1 MKRFIT
7 LATLA
12 LAVLALVVVSGCS
25 SSTPAATTPA
35 ATPPATTSGSSST
48 AAPAAAGTAVS
59 IANFAFSPAEVTV
72 KVGDTVTWTNNDSVP
87 HTVTGADFDSG
98 QLVPGATFPHTFTK
112 AGTFAYKCTIHP
124 SMAPGK
130 VTVQ

>member
-7 LATLA
+7 LGVLA
-12 LAVLALVVVSGCS
+12 LAVLALVVASGCS
-25 SSTPAATTPA
+25 SSTPAATPA
-35 ATPPATTSGSSST
+35 VTPPATTSGSSST
-48 AAPAAAGTAVS
+48 VAPAGTAVT
-59 IANFAFSPAEVTV
+59 IANFAFSPAAVTV

-98 QLVPGATFPHTFTK
+98 QLAPGATFSHQFTK
-112 AGTFAYKCTIHP
+112 AGSFDYKCTIHP

>member
-7 LATLA
+7 LTTLA
-12 LAVLALVVVSGCS
+12 LAGLALVVASGCS
-25 SSTPAATTPA
+25 SSTPAATPA
-35 ATPPATTSGSSST
+35 ATPPPATSGSSST
-48 AAPAAAGTAVS
+48 AAPAAAGTAVT

-98 QLVPGATFPHTFTK
+98 QMAPGATYSHAFSK
-112 AGTFAYKCTIHP
+112 AGSFDYKCTIHP

>member
-1 MKRFIT
+1 MKRFVT
-7 LATLA
+7 LAILA
-12 LAVLALVVVSGCS
+12 LAVLALIVVSGCA
-25 SSTPAATTPA
+25 SSTPATTPA
-35 ATPPATTSGSSST
+35 ATPPATSGSSSS
-48 AAPAAAGTAVS
+48 AAPAAAATAVT

-87 HTVTGADFDSG
+87 HTVTGADFDSS
-98 QLVPGATFPHTFTK
+98 QLAPGATFSHTFTK
-112 AGTFAYKCTIHP
+112 AGSFDYKCMIHP